1 MNIRD
6 KGKQTLSLKKPK
18 KFKSNAAIT
27 KKSITNIS
35 VLDLLP
41 NIKLK
46 KSQFIESDLF
56 IKDIVLKK
64 KRRKLK
70 NYKKY

>member
-6 KGKQTLSLKKPK
+6 KGKQTLSLKKPTK
-18 KFKSNAAIT
+18 KFKSNAAIA
-27 KKSITNIS
+27 KKSIINIS

-56 IKDIVLKK
+56 IKDI
-64 KRRKLK
+64 RKSDFSK
-70 NYKKY
+70 

>member
-6 KGKQTLSLKKPK
+6 KGKQTLSLKKPTK
-18 KFKSNAAIT
+18 KFKSNAAIA
-27 KKSITNIS
+27 KKSIINIS

-46 KSQFIESDLF
+46 KAYS
-56 IKDIVLKK
+56 KTT
-64 KRRKLK
+64 
-70 NYKKY
+70 